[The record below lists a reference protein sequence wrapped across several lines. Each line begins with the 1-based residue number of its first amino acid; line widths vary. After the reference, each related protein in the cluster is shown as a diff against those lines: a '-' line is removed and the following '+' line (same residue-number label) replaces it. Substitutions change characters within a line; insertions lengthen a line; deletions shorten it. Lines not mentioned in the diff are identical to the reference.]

1 MHKIIWDLGIL
12 ILNLGGI
19 YTCDITVM
27 SSIMSDNADEN
38 NEKEEDIVIVDNN
51 DDKNDIGF
59 FVVYNIYLKKNYL
72 FIYLLHNHKIIVFN

>member
-51 DDKNDIGF
+51 DDKND
-59 FVVYNIYLKKNYL
+59 K
-72 FIYLLHNHKIIVFN
+72 